1 MKNALKYI
9 DFISDKAGA
18 ISCWFV
24 ILQMF
29 VTVLIVVERYVFNR
43 GDDWAFELSW
53 MFYSMVFLFAFA
65 YTETKHGHVKVDILF
80 NHYPL
85 RVRAVLDM
93 ISYSALLFLC
103 AVLIWYGIEFAGAAW
118 KIKECSWHTTVGAP
132 VYHMKAMIP
141 IAFGLLGLQAIAEII
156 RNFVIAVKGREL

>member
-1 MKNALKYI
+1 MKKALKCI
-9 DFISDKAGA
+9 DYISDKAGA
-18 ISCWFV
+18 ISSWFV
-24 ILQMF
+24 ILQML

-65 YTETKHGHVKVDILF
+65 YTETKNGHVKVDILF

-85 RVRAVLDM
+85 RVRAVLDI
-93 ISYSALLFLC
+93 ISYSSLLFLC
-103 AVLIWYGIEFAGAAW
+103 AVLVWYGIEFAGTAW
-118 KIKECSWHTTVGAP
+118 KIGECSWHTTVGAP
-132 VYHMKAMIP
+132 VYHMKTMIP
-141 IAFGLLGLQAIAEII
+141 IAFGLLGLQALATII

>member
-43 GDDWAFELSW
+43 GNDWAFELSW
-53 MFYSMVFLFAFA
+53 MFYSMVFLFSFA

-93 ISYSALLFLC
+93 ISYSALLLLC
-103 AVLIWYGIEFAGAAW
+103 AVLIWYGTEFAVTAW
-118 KIKECSWHTTVGAP
+118 RIGECSWHTTVGAP
-132 VYHMKAMIP
+132 VYPMKAMIP